1 MLEDSSTAGLV
12 HTLHA
17 VEKEIQKRMKKPS
30 KPQVSKSCDDDLR
43 KLPLGFATGSDV
55 LDSAG
60 TILRMLYIE
69 DLRELQNQ
77 VNNLL
82 VQVQEFTANPKTDS
96 SLVRVGR

>member
-1 MLEDSSTAGLV
+1 M

-17 VEKEIQKRMKKPS
+17 VEKEIQKRMKKSS

-60 TILRMLYIE
+60 TIARVVHRNT
-69 DLRELQNQ
+69 LRELQNE

-96 SLVRVGR
+96 SLGRVGR